1 MKCACKEFEL
11 CRAHYL
17 LSDLQRCAKEL
28 RDLSAPRL
36 AIRIDQVLT
45 NAKREMK
52 GTSNEERPNLSKQI
66 SQGR

>member
-1 MKCACKEFEL
+1 MKCTCKEFEI
-11 CRAHYL
+11 CPAHHL
-17 LSDLQRCAKEL
+17 LSDLQGCAKEL
-28 RDLSAPRL
+28 RDLSEPRL

-52 GTSNEERPNLSKQI
+52 GTYEERPNLPQQV